1 MYKYRNIA
9 DLIKKDIY
17 SGKYKP
23 GSKLP
28 SIQRLSK
35 EMGLNSDTI
44 VKAYK
49 ELVEEHIIYAVP
61 KSGFYVVKNEPG
73 KSRGSVID
81 MKNVGLP
88 ERINPYKDF
97 QHCIEQAISIYGH
110 NLFEYGSP
118 KGLTE
123 LIQALPK
130 HLHGLQVFARAEN
143 IFITNG
149 AQQALYILSAI
160 QFPQGG
166 ARVLVEQPTYSMMLR
181 ILENA
186 RIPAVGIRRTQG
198 GIDLDQLEKL
208 FRQGD
213 IKFFYMIPRYHN
225 PTGFSYSNPQKKE
238 ILRLAEQ
245 YGVYI
250 VEDDYLAD
258 LEVDQKAETLHTL
271 GNKDRIVYIR
281 SFSKTLL
288 PGLRLG
294 MAVLPE
300 PLQKQFLD
308 FKRSMDLNT
317 SILTQAALEIFLRSR
332 MYRFHVK
339 RTKEHYK
346 NKMSKLRE
354 YCKEAQGCGA
364 WYIPRTGLYAYLET
378 GSISSQSLERSLLD
392 SKVLVSNTNESYIKG
407 FEHPEGLKLCV
418 CNAEDQEIER
428 AVRIIE
434 TMLRDKGRNKGPG
447 S

>member
-9 DLIKKDIY
+9 DLLKKEIY
-17 SGKYKP
+17 SGNYRP

-35 EMGLNSDTI
+35 ETGLNSDTI

-49 ELVEEHIIYAVP
+49 ELVQEHIVYAVP
-61 KSGFYVVKNEPG
+61 KSGFYVAKNKLG
-73 KSRGSVID
+73 TGGSIID
-81 MKNVGLP
+81 MKNVCLP
-88 ERINPYKDF
+88 EGINPYKDF
-97 QHCIEQAISIYGH
+97 QLCIEQAMAIYGQR
-110 NLFEYGSP
+110 LFEYGSA

-123 LIQALPK
+123 LIQVLPK
-130 HLHGLQVFARAEN
+130 HLLGLQVFAKAEN
-143 IFITNG
+143 ICITNG
-149 AQQALYILSAI
+149 SQQALYILSAM

-166 ARVLVEQPTYSMMLR
+166 ARVLVEQPTYSLMLR

-186 RIPAVGIRRTQG
+186 RIPALGIRRTRD
-198 GIDLDQLEKL
+198 GIDLGQLKKL
-208 FRQGD
+208 FQQGD

-225 PTGFSYSNPQKKE
+225 PTGFSYGNTQKRE
-238 ILRLAEQ
+238 ILKLAEQ
-245 YGVYI
+245 YGVFI

-281 SFSKTLL
+281 CFSKTLL

-300 PLQKQFLD
+300 SLQKQFLD
-308 FKRSMDLNT
+308 FKNSMDLNT
-317 SILTQAALEIFLRSR
+317 SILTQAALEIFLRSS
-332 MYRFHVK
+332 MYRFHAK

-346 NKMSKLRE
+346 NKMSRLQE
-354 YCKEAQGCGA
+354 YCKEPQGCGT
-364 WYIPRTGLYAYLET
+364 WHIPQTGLYAYLET
-378 GSISSQSLERSLLD
+378 GRISSQLLERSLLD
-392 SKVLVSNTNESYIKG
+392 SKVLVSSTSQSYLNG
-407 FEHPEGLKLCV
+407 FEHPEGLRLCV
-418 CNAEDQEIER
+418 CNAEDQEIEK

-434 TMLRDKGRNKGPG
+434 AKLAEF
-447 S
+447 